1 MEAVYARHASIQ
13 DFEEFWRDHYDWL
26 KDRGYLLRPRYNP
39 GWVASWVGTND
50 LSPEDCEDYYIPQY
64 LYNVDAIRIQ
74 DGKPV
79 LLRRADPP
87 SVSDELK
94 IGRLLSSPEL
104 RSDPWNHCVP
114 IYEALEGPKAE
125 TQRNIIAVMPFL
137 ARWDDAEFNTVG
149 EVVDFCKQMFEG
161 LQFMHNL
168 NIAHNDAKDT
178 NIMMDW
184 SPMYDIPPHG
194 INVAMNANWSGL
206 AKPHSRTTHPVK
218 YYFIDWNL
226 SGHYDPS
233 LGTPMLRP
241 GYGGD
246 QSVPEFKRNEPCNPF
261 AVDVYCMGN
270 VIRRRFVSGW
280 VEAGLSPRRN
290 VEFLQDLI
298 FEMTNDDPS
307 KRPTMNEV
315 ASRFEHICRGL
326 SWWKLR
332 SRVSDKRIP
341 FFFHVLYSP
350 IHWVVQLTYIFRR
363 IPAIPAYAK

>member
-1 MEAVYARHASIQ
+1 MEAVYARHASLQ

-26 KDRGYLLRPRYNP
+26 KDRGYLLRPR
-39 GWVASWVGTND
+39 G
-50 LSPEDCEDYYIPQY
+50 
-64 LYNVDAIRIQ
+64 
-74 DGKPV
+74 
-79 LLRRADPP
+79 LRR
-87 SVSDELK
+87 
-94 IGRLLSSPEL
+94 LLYPTKL
-104 RSDPWNHCVP
+104 RSDPRNHCVP
-114 IYEALEGPKAE
+114 IYEALEGPKTE

-149 EVVDFCKQMFEG
+149 EVIDFCKQMFEG

-184 SPMYDIPPHG
+184 SPIYDIPPHG

-246 QSVPEFKRNEPCNPF
+246 QSWMFIVWEMSFEEDLYLVGSKLGFHRGET
-261 AVDVYCMGN
+261 
-270 VIRRRFVSGW
+270 
-280 VEAGLSPRRN
+280 LS
-290 VEFLQDLI
+290 FCK
-298 FEMTNDDPS
+298 T
-307 KRPTMNEV
+307 
-315 ASRFEHICRGL
+315 
-326 SWWKLR
+326 
-332 SRVSDKRIP
+332 
-341 FFFHVLYSP
+341 
-350 IHWVVQLTYIFRR
+350 
-363 IPAIPAYAK
+363 